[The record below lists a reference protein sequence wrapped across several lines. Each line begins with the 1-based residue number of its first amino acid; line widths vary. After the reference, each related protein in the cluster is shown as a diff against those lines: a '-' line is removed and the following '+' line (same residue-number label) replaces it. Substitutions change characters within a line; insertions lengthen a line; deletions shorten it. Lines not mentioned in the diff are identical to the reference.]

1 MICQNCGKKISKN
14 SKFCKYCGSVV
25 SNIDLKSKNK
35 GSYNLFLLSIQ
46 IILFLI
52 FFLAL
57 KDVKTFSAPLLNF
70 YKFLHLPFQTI
81 YIDKLQIILPPYF
94 IYNFII
100 VLIFAIILIKK
111 VSSNIFQNEYE
122 QSVKI
127 VSNLK
132 KIKIKDSKIKE
143 GKTVRKPIF
152 LIVFLTLMFL
162 ILYYLVYLKQ
172 LFIVQNILFILCF
185 FIIGKYFYNIEKG
198 SIINNIKV
206 VEKKEFLSLLLF
218 TFIALIIYVFDWR
231 SWKYIYVGD
240 EYAFYYFAKLIA
252 EGKSPLKMLYEDG
265 IYNHHPFMASLYQA
279 IFMFFTGKSY
289 IGWRLSSTIIPVLG
303 IIPFYLWLR
312 LLFNRNIAVLA
323 TASYTFALPLMSFAR
338 IPHDIIHAIFPFI
351 LTMFL
356 LEIAIRKN
364 SYFYIFLS
372 AIFAGFCFYTFQ
384 TARLILPFAFFYLLF
399 HPLRNQVPLKKIFIG
414 VLIFTLFI
422 LPIVVSGMN
431 SEDGNFLDKMLI
443 HTFVKSKE
451 VRPIN
456 NNFAYMFANFIHAFF
471 SFMINNNI
479 SHYVPFPLLDI
490 LSSIGVILGFAY
502 LIVYFRTD
510 WRSKFLSFSFLTSIF
525 VIGSIHQYVYPPNT
539 RLNFLVI
546 IFSILAAIGLIAI
559 ISLLINYKIFKL
571 NKNIIVYSFSLII
584 IFLNLYLFF
593 VKMPLKANYT
603 AEAIGMKFVEENKNR
618 KTIIVSEILHD
629 LPSIMKNH
637 FYNENVF
644 EKIDLNEFKV
654 RLAEDK
660 LKGINILFCYDIVR
674 KYPELSDLITK
685 GKIIYPRDNMRYY
698 YLFDLSD
705 EQNYTNFKQMFFG
718 NMDKEEIEK
727 IILSKNAKQINVGDS
742 TEKKIMTQVTQKP
755 EKLKVKFQLPKLNLK
770 FDASG
775 IFCKTTP
782 RYINLK
788 QNFYAQIL
796 KLDSEFKMPTDI
808 AVSKDGE
815 ILYISDAQKNAI
827 EIFERKNEIEYRLI
841 REIHLN
847 KRKQD
852 KIQEGLVYLD
862 IDKDG
867 KKLFVVDCIYG
878 TLSEY
883 STQGQYLRTLT
894 KNGYL
899 MGTRSIEYKY
909 VNNQEYLITSVP
921 PNAGFVIYDSEGKII
936 KSLLD
941 RPGKKCNEFD
951 QPCFALFDSA
961 LNIYLYDTGN
971 LAIKK
976 LNFDLQ
982 LIKAVAI
989 DGSSTIL
996 GPQFVINES
1005 SEKPYLVATIQNSSS
1020 LKIYSLDWKKC
1031 LIIRFGEEGLPRFS
1045 APTAITQDK
1054 NKVLYIVSPHE
1065 KKVIKLK
1072 LPEKIF

>member
-25 SNIDLKSKNK
+25 PNIGSEPKKK
-35 GSYNLFLLSIQ
+35 GSYNLLLLSIQ

-57 KDVKTFSAPLLNF
+57 KDVKAFSMPLFNF
-70 YKFLHLPFQTI
+70 YKFLHLPFQTLF
-81 YIDKLQIILPPYF
+81 IDKLQIILPPYF

-111 VSSNIFQNEYE
+111 VSPDIFQNEYE
-122 QSVKI
+122 QFTKIINKVKKVKI
-127 VSNLK
+127 NASKGK
-132 KIKIKDSKIKE
+132 KEETIK
-143 GKTVRKPIF
+143 KPIF

-162 ILYYLVYLKQ
+162 ILYCLVYLKQ
-172 LFIVQNILFILCF
+172 LFIVQDILFILCF
-185 FIIGKYFYNIEKG
+185 FIIGKYFYNIEKRD
-198 SIINNIKV
+198 IINNIKV
-206 VEKKEFLSLLLF
+206 VEKKEFISLFLF
-218 TFIALIIYVFDWR
+218 TLVALILYVFDWR

-240 EYAFYYFAKLIA
+240 EYAFYYFAKFIA
-252 EGKSPLKMLYEDG
+252 EGKVPLKMLYEDG
-265 IYNHHPFMASLYQA
+265 VYNHHPFMASLYQA
-279 IFMFFTGKSY
+279 ILMFLTGKSY

-303 IIPFYLWLR
+303 IIPFYLWVR
-312 LLFNRNIAVLA
+312 LLFNKDLAVLA

-338 IPHDIIHAIFPFI
+338 IPHDIIHAVFPFI

-356 LEIAIRKN
+356 IEIAIRKN
-364 SYFYIFLS
+364 SYFYTFLG

-384 TARLILPFAFFYLLF
+384 TARLILPVGFFYWLF
-399 HPLRNQVPLKKIFIG
+399 HPLRKQFSLKKVFVG
-414 VLIFTLFI
+414 ALIFVLFI
-422 LPIVVSGMN
+422 LPIVVGGMN
-431 SEDGNFLDKMLI
+431 SEDGNFFDKMLI
-443 HTFVKSKE
+443 HTFVKAKE

-456 NNFAYMFANFIHAFF
+456 NNFAYMVANFIHAFF

-502 LIVYFRTD
+502 LIVYFGAD

-559 ISLLINYKIFKL
+559 ISLLRNYKIFKL
-571 NKNIIVYSFSLII
+571 NKKIMVYSFSLII

-593 VKMPLKANYT
+593 IQMPLKANFS
-603 AEAIGMKFVEENKNR
+603 AEAIGMKFVEENKNK

-637 FYNENVF
+637 FYDENVF
-644 EKIDLNEFKV
+644 EKIDLNEFKI

-660 LKGINILFCYDIVR
+660 LKGINILFCYDIGK
-674 KYPELSDLITK
+674 KYPELNDLITK
-685 GKIIYPRDNMRYY
+685 GKIIYPKDNMRYY
-698 YLFDLSD
+698 YLFDLSN
-705 EQNYTNFKQMFFG
+705 EQNYTNFKQMFVEKIG
-718 NMDKEEIEK
+718 QEEIEK
-727 IILSKNAKQINVGDS
+727 VILSKNTNQANNGES
-742 TEKKIMTQVTQKP
+742 TEGKIMSQVTQKT
-755 EKLKVKFQLPKLNLK
+755 ERQKIKFQFPKLDLK
-770 FDASG
+770 FDLSG

-782 RYINLK
+782 RYIILK
-788 QNFYAQIL
+788 QNIYAQIL
-796 KLDSEFKMPTDI
+796 KLNSELKSPIDI
-808 AVSKDGE
+808 AVSQEGD

-827 EIFERKNEIEYRLI
+827 EIFERKNDIEYSLI
-841 REIHLN
+841 KTIQLN

-852 KIQEGLVYLD
+852 KIQEGLIYFD
-862 IDKDG
+862 IDKNG

-899 MGTRSIEYKY
+899 MGTRSIEYKSI
-909 VNNQEYLITSVP
+909 NNQEYLITSVP

-951 QPCFALFDSA
+951 QPCFALLDSA

-982 LIKAVAI
+982 LKKAI
-989 DGSSTIL
+989 IMDGSSTIF
-996 GPQFVINES
+996 GPQFVINEN
-1005 SEKPYLVATIQNSSS
+1005 SEKPYLVATIQNSNL

-1031 LIIRFGEEGLPRFS
+1031 LIIRFGEEGLPRFLM
-1045 APTAITQDK
+1045 PTAITQDK
-1054 NKVLYIVSPHE
+1054 NGVLYIISPQE
-1065 KKVIKLK
+1065 KMVIKVK